1 MMAQTTK
8 NQYVLPAFF
17 LETEESDGAV
27 ISGGFLA
34 EKFSNAT
41 NIRNTFSERGINEQ
55 SNHIQFAVW
64 RQNIRFWQTSI
75 KVFP

>member
-27 ISGGFLA
+27 GLGGFLA

-41 NIRNTFSERGINEQ
+41 NFLQEE
-55 SNHIQFAVW
+55 
-64 RQNIRFWQTSI
+64 
-75 KVFP
+75 